1 MISLNMKEYIF
12 KEKYS
17 VYSYEV
23 DTNANAPVTAI
34 ANYIQDIAAKHAELL
49 GWGFEEML
57 KRHQYWVLY
66 RLRIDILRY
75 PVWREEL
82 MVETWPSGIDR
93 LFANR
98 DFRIMNGQGE
108 EIGKATSTWLIID
121 RRSRRPQ
128 SPKSLHDTLP
138 GLSVSSDGKSLEK
151 IPSVESENA
160 RKNLRV
166 KYSDLD
172 QNNHV
177 NNVKY
182 IQWITDSYPG
192 DFCAKNRI
200 VNFEI
205 NYLSESSIGEKI
217 GIESVCLNQSPLL
230 YHHAMF
236 ITDQEKEICRAR
248 VTWECAV

>member
-1 MISLNMKEYIF
+1 MKKYVY
-12 KEKYS
+12 KKKYS

-34 ANYIQDIAAKHAELL
+34 ANYIQDIAAKHAEVL

-57 KRHQYWVLY
+57 NKNQYWVLY
-66 RLRIDILRY
+66 RLRIEMSRY
-75 PVWREEL
+75 PIWREEI

-98 DFRIMNGQGE
+98 DFRIMDSKNE
-108 EIGKATSTWLIID
+108 VIGNATSNWLIID
-121 RRSRRPQ
+121 RSNRRPQ
-128 SPKSLHDTLP
+128 NPRSLHDTLP
-138 GLSVSSDGKSLEK
+138 GLKISPDGKSVVKL
-151 IPSVESENA
+151 PPVEHGKTGTSY
-160 RKNLRV
+160 RV

-177 NNVKY
+177 NSVKY
-182 IQWITDSYPG
+182 IQWITDSYPE

-205 NYLSESSIGEKI
+205 NYLSESSIGDKI
-217 GIESVCLNQSPLL
+217 EIETVCLNQSLQS
-230 YHHAMF
+230 YHHMLYNA
-236 ITDQEKEICRAR
+236 DHKKEVCRAR
-248 VTWECAV
+248 VTWEHTG

>member
-1 MISLNMKEYIF
+1 MQENISKEN
-12 KEKYS
+12 YS

-23 DTNANAPVTAI
+23 DTNANAPITAI
-34 ANYIQDIAAKHAELL
+34 ANYIQDIAAKHAEVL

-57 KRHQYWVLY
+57 KKHQYWVLY

-75 PVWREEL
+75 PAWREEII
-82 MVETWPSGIDR
+82 VETWPSGIDR

-98 DFRIMNGQGE
+98 DFRIADGQGRV
-108 EIGKATSTWLIID
+108 IGNATSAWLIID

-128 SPKSLHDTLP
+128 SPESLHDTLP
-138 GLSVSSDGKSLEK
+138 GLPVSTVGKSLEK
-151 IPSVESENA
+151 LPPVEGGND
-160 RKNLRV
+160 RKSFRV

-182 IQWITDSYPG
+182 IQWITDSYPK

-205 NYLSESSIGEKI
+205 NYLSESSLGEKI
-217 GIESVCLNQSPLL
+217 EIESVCLNQSPLL
-230 YHHAMF
+230 YHHALF
-236 ITDQEKEICRAR
+236 ITDHKKEICRAR
-248 VTWECAV
+248 VTWEGVA